1 MSPGAAP
8 IPAHRPPRL
17 RGACLA
23 LGAAWLL
30 GACAPASRVILLPQD
45 DHPGS
50 QVVVRTPKAEMVIDR
65 PYSVAEVSRTGDLS
79 ADTTSADEVA
89 AEFPQLLAL
98 RPAAPERFTLQF
110 EPGSSQLTP
119 ESQAQ
124 LDTVIARAR
133 ERAGGEILIIG
144 HTDRQGTLE
153 ANDQLSMARAVAIRN
168 LFIAKGFRSELVEAV
183 GRGER
188 EPLVPTE
195 DEVEEPR
202 NRRAEVLVR

>member
-1 MSPGAAP
+1 MSASQALGPG
-8 IPAHRPPRL
+8 RL
-17 RGACLA
+17 HGSCLA
-23 LGAAWLL
+23 LAAAWLL
-30 GACAPASRVILLPQD
+30 GACAPVSRVILLPQD

-50 QVVVRTPKAEMVIDR
+50 QVVVRTPAADLVIGH
-65 PYSVAEVSRTGDLS
+65 PYAVAEVGRLGGLS
-79 ADTTSADEVA
+79 SGTTNADEVA
-89 AEFPQLLAL
+89 AEFPRLLAL
-98 RPAAPERFTLQF
+98 RPAAPERFMLQF

-124 LDTVIARAR
+124 LDTVTARAR

-153 ANDQLSMARAVAIRN
+153 ANDQLSLERAHAIRE
-168 LFIAKGFRSELVEAV
+168 LFIGKGFRPERVEAV

-195 DEVEEPR
+195 DEVGEPR
-202 NRRAEVLVR
+202 NRRAEVVVR